1 MDPMTDEQK
10 FQLGSEIA
18 AAVENDSHISNVII
32 RGALVLGTLALAGW
46 TIYRAESAHR
56 RIDEN
61 TGMIL
66 AGQRKLDD
74 LSEKFEKTTTVYS
87 EKSEEARKKIE
98 DLRKMIAS
106 NPRMPSDTRLDKVVG
121 VLDSYSDI
129 GDLLSKITN
138 PPSEENGDGGS
149 GGSTPPAASSTDQT
163 RKEKGTGDT
172 ATQQVSGN
180 TGEGTKASGTNGGTG
195 GKQQGADGM
204 PPSPANLAAE
214 GAEEHRRSA
223 VA

>member
-61 TGMIL
+61 TGSIL
-66 AGQRKLDD
+66 AGQRKLDE
-74 LSEKFEKTTTVYS
+74 LSEKFDMTTTVYS
-87 EKSEEARKKIE
+87 EKFAEGRKKIE

-106 NPRMPSDTRLDKVVG
+106 NPRMPSDKRLDKVVG

-163 RKEKGTGDT
+163 QKEKGTGDT
-172 ATQQVSGN
+172 AVSGN
-180 TGEGTKASGTNGGTG
+180 NGEGTKASGTNGGTG
-195 GKQQGADGM
+195 GKQQGEHNPPA
-204 PPSPANLAAE
+204 PPSNLATAA
-214 GAEEHRRSA
+214 AEEHRNA
-223 VA
+223 AAA